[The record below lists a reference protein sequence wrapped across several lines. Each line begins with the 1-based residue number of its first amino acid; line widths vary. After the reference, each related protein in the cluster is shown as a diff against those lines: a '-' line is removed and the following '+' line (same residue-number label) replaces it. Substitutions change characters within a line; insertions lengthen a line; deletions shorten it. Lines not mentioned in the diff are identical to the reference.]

1 MRGLLL
7 AVLLC
12 CLMGCSKQ
20 QEQAEAFIGTDI
32 SGSAL
37 GNDLGLADQ
46 DGKLRHLA
54 EFKGKVVAVLFGYTH
69 CPDICPTTMADL
81 ARARRQL
88 GERGK
93 QMQVLF
99 VTLDPARDSAE
110 VLKRYVP
117 SFDASF
123 IGLRG
128 DEAATKTVAQDFKVF
143 FARQDSASKAGYS
156 IDHSGGIYVFDR
168 QGRVRIYLNVGQ
180 KPQDI
185 AHDIGLLVN
194 E

>member
-1 MRGLLL
+1 MRGLML

-12 CLMGCSKQ
+12 CLLGCSKQ
-20 QEQAEAFIGTDI
+20 QERTEAFIGTDI
-32 SGSAL
+32 GGSVL
-37 GNDLGLADQ
+37 GDNLGLTDQ
-46 DGKLRHLA
+46 DGTLRYLSD
-54 EFKGKVVAVLFGYTH
+54 FKGKVVAVFFGYTH
-69 CPDICPTTMADL
+69 CPDVCPTTMADL
-81 ARARRQL
+81 ARARRLL
-88 GERGK
+88 GDAGK

-117 SFDASF
+117 SFDDSF

-128 DEAATKTVAQDFKVF
+128 DEAATKKVAQDFKVF
-143 FARQDSASKAGYS
+143 FAKQDSGSKAGYS
-156 IDHSGGIYVFDR
+156 IDHSGGIYVFDK
-168 QGRVRIYLNVGQ
+168 QGRPRIYLNVGQ

-185 AHDIGLLVN
+185 AHDVGLLVN